1 MQRWQEVLDTQG
13 PVSQVHKVAE
23 RPCSKTRGKGKAH
36 HLSKGVLWPPQ
47 AYDGMCKTVPPHMN
61 TPPPSLC
68 LCLFPHLFTPRS
80 WTKKERNAEW
90 FPVEHWRPP
99 AFAPTAPL
107 RPQAGP
113 VAHSLLTRSWHT
125 FFFFFIFETRSHS
138 VALNGQCRWVQPCI
152 QRDLPTSISW
162 VLGLKVCANLS
173 AFSRFPLFV

>member
-90 FPVEHWRPP
+90 FPVEHRRPP

-125 FFFFFIFETRSHS
+125 FFFFSFLRQGLTPLPWMDS
-138 VALNGQCRWVQPCI
+138 VDECSLAFREICP
-152 QRDLPTSISW
+152 P
-162 VLGLKVCANLS
+162 LS
-173 AFSRFPLFV
+173 PGCWD